1 MGGIDSY
8 NAALCRREHERIDE
22 HLMEGKIRMDS
33 HEAALNAHS
42 EQLAIMRELAKRR
55 DSLFWNLISPV
66 LSFVGAVAAGAVLAW
81 FLKGG

>member
-8 NAALCRREHERIDE
+8 NAALCRREQERIDE

-42 EQLAIMRELAKRR
+42 EQLAIMRELAKQR
-55 DSLFWNLISPV
+55 DSIAWKILTPI
-66 LSFVGAVAAGAVLAW
+66 LSVAGGIATAVFSAW
-81 FLKGG
+81 ILVQ